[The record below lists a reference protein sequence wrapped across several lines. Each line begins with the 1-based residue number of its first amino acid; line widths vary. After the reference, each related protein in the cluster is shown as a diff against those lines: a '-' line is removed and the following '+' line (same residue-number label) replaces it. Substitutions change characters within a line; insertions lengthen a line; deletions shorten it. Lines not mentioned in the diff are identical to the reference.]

1 MICAIDCDVQSR
13 ANNSSWPPNF
23 AIDSGCW
30 NEARRD
36 DHPTEVH
43 VTARVP
49 LDLSLLPDGGVRW
62 LDASGAHADIV
73 ISTRM
78 RLARNVS
85 GYSFSTRA
93 REGERLRMLAQV
105 RDAVGAVP
113 SLARSVLVRL
123 DDLALTDR
131 QLLHERHLV
140 SKELAGLEQGAA
152 PRSGAAVFLGD
163 SVGLLVNEEDHLRL
177 QALRSGFE
185 VAEAFAAVRALDS
198 ELGAA
203 VPYAWHRE
211 FGFLTACPTNVGTG
225 LRASVLI
232 HLPGLVLTK
241 EIGKVLAG
249 LQQMGLTY
257 RGLYGEGSEV
267 VGNFFQLSNQTT
279 LGRSADELQD
289 LLVRVVRHVIER
301 EEEARRVLVRDAGY
315 IIEDKLWRAYGT
327 LRYARSLTFDEAM
340 NYLSG
345 VRLAVG
351 LKLITGLSVYT
362 LNKMLIFA
370 QSAHLAKSEGRVLS
384 ESDANL
390 VRARFVRQALVHE
403 GGAAD

>member
-1 MICAIDCDVQSR
+1 MTDPR
-13 ANNSSWPPNF
+13 P
-23 AIDSGCW
+23 G
-30 NEARRD
+30 
-36 DHPTEVH
+36 
-43 VTARVP
+43 

-62 LDASGAHADIV
+62 LDASGPNSDVV
-73 ISTRM
+73 ISTRI

-85 GYSFSTRA
+85 GYAFTARA

-105 RDAVGAVP
+105 RDALGGVP
-113 SLARSVLVRL
+113 SLRDSLLVRL
-123 DDLALTDR
+123 EDLPVVDR

-140 SKELAGLEQGAA
+140 SKELAGLDPQH
-152 PRSGAAVFLGD
+152 PVRSGAAVFLGE

-177 QALRSGFE
+177 QALRSGFA
-185 VAEAFAAVRALDS
+185 VPQAFEGVTRLDR
-198 ELGAA
+198 ELGAQ
-203 VPYAWHRE
+203 VPYAFHRE
-211 FGFLTACPTNVGTG
+211 FGFLTACPTNAGTG

-279 LGRSADELQD
+279 LGRSEEELQD

-362 LNKMLIFA
+362 LNKLLIFA
-370 QSAHLAKSEGRVLS
+370 QSAHLAHLEGKVLTDSESNLARARYVRQVLVSEG
-384 ESDANL
+384 
-390 VRARFVRQALVHE
+390 
-403 GGAAD
+403 GGVE

>member
-1 MICAIDCDVQSR
+1 MTGPR
-13 ANNSSWPPNF
+13 P
-23 AIDSGCW
+23 G
-30 NEARRD
+30 
-36 DHPTEVH
+36 
-43 VTARVP
+43 

-62 LDASGAHADIV
+62 LDASGPNSDVV
-73 ISTRM
+73 ISTRI

-85 GYSFSTRA
+85 GYAFTGRA

-105 RDAVGAVP
+105 RDALHGVP
-113 SLARSVLVRL
+113 SLSGSLLLRL
-123 DDLALTDR
+123 EDLPAVDR

-140 SKELAGLEQGAA
+140 SKELAGLEAQH
-152 PRSGAAVFLGD
+152 PVRSGAAVFLGE

-177 QALRSGFE
+177 QALCSGFA
-185 VAEAFAAVRALDS
+185 VSQAFEAVSRLDR
-198 ELGAA
+198 ELGAQI
-203 VPYAWHRE
+203 PYAFHRE
-211 FGFLTACPTNVGTG
+211 FGFLTACPTNAGTG

-257 RGLYGEGSEV
+257 RGLYGEGSDV

-279 LGRSADELQD
+279 LGRSEEELQD

-327 LRYARSLTFDEAM
+327 LRYARSLSFDEAM

-351 LKLITGLSVYT
+351 LKLITGLGVYT
-362 LNKMLIFA
+362 LNKLLIFA
-370 QSAHLAKSEGRVLS
+370 QSAHLAQVEGRVLTDS
-384 ESDANL
+384 ETNVA
-390 VRARFVRQALVHE
+390 RARFVRQVLVSE
-403 GGAAD
+403 GGGVE

>member
-1 MICAIDCDVQSR
+1 MTTPR
-13 ANNSSWPPNF
+13 SS
-23 AIDSGCW
+23 
-30 NEARRD
+30 
-36 DHPTEVH
+36 
-43 VTARVP
+43 
-49 LDLSLLPDGGVRW
+49 LDLSLLPDGGVQW
-62 LDASGAHADIV
+62 LDASGANADIV

-85 GYSFSTRA
+85 GYAFTARA

-105 RDAVGAVP
+105 RDALADVP
-113 SLARSVLVRL
+113 SLRGSVMLRL
-123 DDLALTDR
+123 DELSPVER

-140 SKELAGLEQGAA
+140 SKELAGLDPQH
-152 PRSGAAVFLGD
+152 PLRSGAAVFLGE
-163 SVGLLVNEEDHLRL
+163 SAGLLVNEEDHLRL
-177 QALRSGFE
+177 QALRSGFA
-185 VAEAFAAVRALDS
+185 VPAAFEAVQQLDR
-198 ELGAA
+198 ELGAR
-203 VPYAWHRE
+203 VPYAFHRE

-241 EIGKVLAG
+241 EIKKVLTG

-279 LGRSADELQD
+279 LGRSEEDLQEQ
-289 LLVRVVRHVIER
+289 LVRVVRQLIER

-340 NYLSG
+340 NFLSG

-351 LKLITGLSVYT
+351 LKLINGLSVYT
-362 LNKMLIFA
+362 LNKLLIFA
-370 QSAHLAKSEGRVLS
+370 QSAHLAHSEGRVLS
-384 ESDANL
+384 DDEANL
-390 VRARFVRQALVHE
+390 VRAQYVRQALVSE
-403 GGAAD
+403 GGGQE